1 MTEAR
6 ALPCLEPA
14 TGRGREQE
22 PVGAPF
28 FLPGNLPVPTA
39 GPNPG

>member
-28 FLPGNLPVPTA
+28 LPGNLPVPTA